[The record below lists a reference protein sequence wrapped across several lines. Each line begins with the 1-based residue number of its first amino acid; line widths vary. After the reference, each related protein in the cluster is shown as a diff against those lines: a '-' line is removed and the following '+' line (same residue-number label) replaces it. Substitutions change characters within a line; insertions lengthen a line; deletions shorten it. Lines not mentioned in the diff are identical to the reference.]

1 MPGGDG
7 EREQSDTLRAC
18 DDAATLR
25 GDVDASNGLV
35 VALQFIL
42 QLERAACFPV
52 ELDSCVLG
60 HGQSLAICR
69 ERVVGNGPVEKVV
82 HLGRRHC
89 EQR

>member
-52 ELDSCVLG
+52 ELDKLCPWPRPESGDLPRKSG
-60 HGQSLAICR
+60 RQWAG
-69 ERVVGNGPVEKVV
+69 GKVV